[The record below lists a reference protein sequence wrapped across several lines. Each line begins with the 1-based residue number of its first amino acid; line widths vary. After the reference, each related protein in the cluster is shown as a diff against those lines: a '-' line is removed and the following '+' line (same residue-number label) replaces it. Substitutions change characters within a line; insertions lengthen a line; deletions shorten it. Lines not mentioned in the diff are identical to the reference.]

1 MPAGAAVCLMPARR
15 KEEDDKK
22 RELETAE
29 NEKKREIETRE
40 RERRRE
46 MEQKRKQQEKME
58 KENKRKEEEKIFME
72 SCREQMYC
80 FRCND
85 RNAGVSDVFVHVDIM
100 WEDFA
105 AQLARRFQRPVYI
118 LYRRDGDEHD
128 RAVQS
133 EGDFEDL
140 CEYLDDTQLQTLP
153 VEVRTLR
160 QKREIRRQPGDGPS
174 DGGGVAASNSQES
187 PRPFADVLGGYGAAV
202 PRDRLV
208 SNKPGQGKMI
218 RPATA
223 AARQQGTK
231 GQPPRPARQQQ
242 YGAIQKPRSAWEGAV
257 KEDKSPRNRRTV
269 LNTMGGVDKES
280 MLDRITGLQ
289 RQVTDMCEERKQLV
303 AESMRLEKELNK
315 VLLEN
320 EELFK
325 AKGGNLFMKV
335 GASSNEVHVMKKRI
349 KALEADKTSIQKDMD
364 KLKAETKVTRL
375 TELEV
380 EKGTYLQE
388 VRRLQQESKRQQEEV
403 KTLQAQMSAALM
415 GEENDLN
422 YNKLYDMYQE
432 RCRAFDDAK
441 REARKMQVKTQ
452 EAEEDRRLAEEERDK
467 LKAQLIRMR
476 QV

>member
-1 MPAGAAVCLMPARR
+1 M
-15 KEEDDKK
+15 
-22 RELETAE
+22 
-29 NEKKREIETRE
+29 
-40 RERRRE
+40 
-46 MEQKRKQQEKME
+46 
-58 KENKRKEEEKIFME
+58 
-72 SCREQMYC
+72 
-80 FRCND
+80 
-85 RNAGVSDVFVHVDIM
+85 
-100 WEDFA
+100 
-105 AQLARRFQRPVYI
+105 
-118 LYRRDGDEHD
+118 
-128 RAVQS
+128 
-133 EGDFEDL
+133 
-140 CEYLDDTQLQTLP
+140 
-153 VEVRTLR
+153 
-160 QKREIRRQPGDGPS
+160 
-174 DGGGVAASNSQES
+174 
-187 PRPFADVLGGYGAAV
+187 
-202 PRDRLV
+202 
-208 SNKPGQGKMI
+208 
-218 RPATA
+218 
-223 AARQQGTK
+223 
-231 GQPPRPARQQQ
+231 
-242 YGAIQKPRSAWEGAV
+242 
-257 KEDKSPRNRRTV
+257 
-269 LNTMGGVDKES
+269 
-280 MLDRITGLQ
+280 
-289 RQVTDMCEERKQLV
+289 
-303 AESMRLEKELNK
+303 
-315 VLLEN
+315 LLEN

-325 AKGGNLFMKV
+325 TKGGNLFMKV